1 MTWNDMKRD
10 VVVEHPFF
18 IKEHLKSDKGRNVP
32 VDTVG

>member
-1 MTWNDMKRD
+1 MTWNDEKD
-10 VVVEHPFF
+10 VVAEHPFF

>member
-1 MTWNDMKRD
+1 MTWNDEKGRGGRASI
-10 VVVEHPFF
+10 F